1 MPAVF
6 SAARGGALSVP
17 PLAAVAHELRTPLH
31 GVLGCAELLAATPLD
46 AEQRAHLAAL
56 IEAAGAAL
64 AFADDALALARL
76 AADGARDGDAAHG
89 DGALVPVRP
98 VACDV
103 RAVLAGVVRTLGPLA
118 ARRGLAVDW
127 AADDLLP
134 AAAWIDPRRVRE
146 VLLNLA
152 GNAVHVTRR
161 GGVRLRARVEAGGG
175 LAVDV
180 TDTGPGLT
188 AEQQARLF
196 RCWATGDHD
205 DASVAG
211 RGAGLGLVLAR
222 ALAERM
228 GGGLT
233 LESAAG
239 RGSTFTLRLPAA
251 DPRAPNGRPCVTGP
265 AGRVNPRPRAADTRD
280 ETPPAPT
287 PP

>member
-1 MPAVF
+1 MPAAF
-6 SAARGGALSVP
+6 RAAHGAALRVP

-56 IEAAGAAL
+56 TEAAEAAL

-76 AADGARDGDAAHG
+76 AADGARDGDAA

-103 RAVLAGVVRTLGPLA
+103 RAVLAGVVRTLAPLA
-118 ARRGLAVDW
+118 ARRGLALDW
-127 AADDLLP
+127 AADDPLP
-134 AAAWIDPRRVRE
+134 AAVWIDPRRVRE

-161 GGVRLRARVEAGGG
+161 GGVRLRARPEAGGG

-180 TDTGPGLT
+180 ADTGPGLT
-188 AEQQARLF
+188 AEQQTRLF
-196 RCWATGDHD
+196 RRWATGDHD

-251 DPRAPNGRPCVTGP
+251 GP
-265 AGRVNPRPRAADTRD
+265 AGA
-280 ETPPAPT
+280 
-287 PP
+287 